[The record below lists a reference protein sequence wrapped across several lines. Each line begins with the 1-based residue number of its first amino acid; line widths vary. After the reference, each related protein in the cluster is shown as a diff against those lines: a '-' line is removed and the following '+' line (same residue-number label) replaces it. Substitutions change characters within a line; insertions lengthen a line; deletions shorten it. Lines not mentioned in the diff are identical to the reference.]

1 MKSSLISKF
10 KYYLDIDETSMAYPY
25 IAVDND
31 INQRI
36 RDFRSQ
42 EEAEIWISLQNQSP
56 TFGED
61 CIPPFLRIMHE

>member
-1 MKSSLISKF
+1 M
-10 KYYLDIDETSMAYPY
+10 DWPY